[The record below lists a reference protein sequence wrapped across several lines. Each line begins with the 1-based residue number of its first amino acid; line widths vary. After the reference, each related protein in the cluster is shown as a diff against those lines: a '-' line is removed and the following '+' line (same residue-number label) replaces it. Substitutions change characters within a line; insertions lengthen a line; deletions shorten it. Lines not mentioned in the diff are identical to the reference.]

1 MPGLPRTAEISPAR
15 MQIEDI
21 GGGLSLQEEVLL
33 GFDVNELASR
43 RLRREVFLDGK
54 MLHPMSFE

>member
-1 MPGLPRTAEISPAR
+1 